1 VRIALLAIV
10 SAGLLFGASKS
21 ELDLKAKLAAAN
33 AQLATAAKD
42 KATLTEALT
51 TAAVAQAQ
59 LAAAI
64 RDKAQIKASLD
75 ALAQRDQASQQNAL
89 KVASQAASQAAAQ
102 AASQGAAKNR
112 AELSKALAAVDANS
126 KQQAAAATEQ
136 RIQADAAT
144 DANADQAK
152 QAVVDAQAANAQAVL
167 AAIAARTQVDEL
179 KIATD
184 HSNLLIYVGAL
195 GGVLTFLTLLV
206 KVFTDIRAAS
216 ATAAETRDHRA
227 LELSKIAEVK
237 NAADASYREANT
249 VNQKIEHIGLKMKDG
264 EPLKPEAKEAEKA

>member
-1 VRIALLAIV
+1 VRIILLAIA
-10 SAGLLFGASKS
+10 SAALLFGASKS

-33 AQLATAAKD
+33 AQLAAKAKETAALQD
-42 KATLTEALT
+42 ALK

-75 ALAQRDQASQQNAL
+75 ALAQRDQASQQQAL

-102 AASQGAAKNR
+102 AASQAASRNKSD
-112 AELSKALAAVDANS
+112 LSKALAVVDANS
-126 KQQAAAATEQ
+126 KQQAAAATAQ
-136 RIQADAAT
+136 RNQADAAT

-195 GGVLTFLTLLV
+195 GGILTFLTLLV

-216 ATAAETRDHRA
+216 ATAAETRDHRK
-227 LELSKIAEVK
+227 LELAKIDEVK
-237 NAADASYREANT
+237 TASQAAETAANT
-249 VNQKIEHIGLKMKDG
+249 VNQKIASIGLKMADG
-264 EPLKPEAKEAEKA
+264 STPKPEVQEAEK